1 MINLNKNF
9 WVNLPGILIVFFL
22 PFSLSIPN
30 IIIPFGIVAIVYKK
44 VSKESFYF
52 KPIVPFCL
60 FFLAILFSLL
70 LKNIL
75 IEDSKMLLR
84 IGLVLIAAVIIL
96 NTTKKLIV
104 KAFILSI
111 NLALA
116 LSIFKILNYIHLN
129 GALDL
134 SNGEVIYNV
143 LPIERPYFGFLVLIS
158 SLLTFEIFQ
167 KNEMNKKLLVSIIL
181 INVLFVFFIAS
192 RLTIITYIL
201 VFILYFFK
209 YLEMKLTYKAFIL
222 SLILALSFG
231 LLSINGNFM
240 NRLKLDQGIKTFV
253 DYEPR
258 FVIWP
263 CAVNVLKED
272 FSKLIIGPLG
282 FESGTNA
289 LKVCYSSSIEKLDKR
304 EWYLERGFNAHNQFL
319 GILIISGIFGL
330 IFFIYFLFQLY
341 KSAENSFVYLSILLG
356 LSLFFILECIIY
368 RQIGCYIVGLIIA
381 LVSKKNE

>member
-341 KSAENSFVYLSILLG
+341 KSAENSLVYLLILLG

-368 RQIGCYIVGLIIA
+368 RQLGCYIVGLIIA

>member
-356 LSLFFILECIIY
+356 LSLFLF
-368 RQIGCYIVGLIIA
+368 
-381 LVSKKNE
+381 

>member
-201 VFILYFFK
+201 VFIFYFFK
-209 YLEMKLTYKAFIL
+209 YL
-222 SLILALSFG
+222 
-231 LLSINGNFM
+231 
-240 NRLKLDQGIKTFV
+240 
-253 DYEPR
+253 
-258 FVIWP
+258 
-263 CAVNVLKED
+263 
-272 FSKLIIGPLG
+272 
-282 FESGTNA
+282 
-289 LKVCYSSSIEKLDKR
+289 
-304 EWYLERGFNAHNQFL
+304 
-319 GILIISGIFGL
+319 
-330 IFFIYFLFQLY
+330 
-341 KSAENSFVYLSILLG
+341 
-356 LSLFFILECIIY
+356 
-368 RQIGCYIVGLIIA
+368 
-381 LVSKKNE
+381 